1 MLRVGD
7 IMTRDVVVATPE
19 MTLREAAELFAAHH
33 ISGAPVVSGAHVVG
47 VVSAADILEFAASA
61 RGLTSEDDEHAP
73 SLGWSEPPLHG
84 ESPNEVVPLSSYYS
98 EMWSEAH
105 DDVTER
111 LAHPMSSDVD
121 LLDEYTVD
129 EIMSRPLV
137 SLSPNEDVLS
147 AADLM
152 QQRALHRVIVV
163 RDGELVGIVST
174 LDIVRAVANHKLL
187 TRTYVFDHARPTREG
202 GLGARRGLES

>member
-1 MLRVGD
+1 MLRVSD
-7 IMTRDVVVATPE
+7 IMTKDVVVATPD
-19 MTLREAAELFAAHH
+19 MTLREAAELFATHH
-33 ISGAPVVSGAHVVG
+33 ISGAPVVSGTHVVG

-61 RGLTSEDDEHAP
+61 RGLTSEDDEHSP
-73 SLGWSEPPLHG
+73 PIGWSEPPLHG
-84 ESPNEVVPLSSYYS
+84 ESSKEVVPLSSYYS
-98 EMWSEAH
+98 EMWSEAN

-111 LAHPMSSDVD
+111 VAHPRSTDID

-137 SLSPNEDVLS
+137 SLSPNDDVLS

-152 QQRALHRVIVV
+152 RQRAVHRVIVV

-174 LDIVRAVANHKLL
+174 LDIVRAVADHKLM
-187 TRTYVFDHARPTREG
+187 TRTYVFDHAPPTREG
-202 GLGARRGLES
+202 GLGARRGVES